1 MKNKNLVFVLLS
13 ILMCLGCNS
22 KPEKKKI
29 EDTSNTIVVLTT
41 NYGEITLELF
51 NDTPKHRDN
60 FIKLINE
67 HAYDSLLFHR
77 VIKDFV
83 IQGGDP
89 DSKNAPIGKFL
100 GEGDLDYTVPAEF
113 RPNLFHKRGALAT
126 AREENLTRASSA
138 MQFFIVDGKVYN
150 DSLLNVAQQRINTM
164 TARYHVIK
172 SKAHKPLFEALKI
185 ASEGNDEQLV
195 IKLNDSIQQLAET
208 YTDFETYT
216 IPEAHRAV
224 YKSIGGIPHLDQ
236 NYTVFGEVIEGM
248 NVVDSIV
255 NLPTD
260 ENDRPLENVIIL
272 STELK
277 N

>member
-1 MKNKNLVFVLLS
+1 MKNKNVVFVLFS
-13 ILMCLGCNS
+13 MLMCLGCNS

-60 FIKLINE
+60 FIKLVNE

-89 DSKNAPIGKFL
+89 DSKNAPLGKFL

-150 DSLLNVAQQRINTM
+150 DSLLDVAQQRINTM

-185 ASEGNDEQLV
+185 ASEGNDEQLAT
-195 IKLNDSIQQLAET
+195 KLNDSIQQLAET
-208 YTDFETYT
+208 YTDFEAYT

>member
-1 MKNKNLVFVLLS
+1 
-13 ILMCLGCNS
+13 MCLGCNS

-60 FIKLINE
+60 FIKLVNE

-150 DSLLNVAQQRINTM
+150 DSLLDVAQQRINTM

-185 ASEGNDEQLV
+185 ASEGNDEQLAT
-195 IKLNDSIQQLAET
+195 KLNDSIQQLAET

-277 N
+277 TDRLIQLYGYNN